1 MTVPAVIKSHL
12 AEILTAPP
20 PTRNTVPRS
29 LDAVVLVTDVSGKV
43 TFLNGVAERLT
54 GWSWAEAVGRDFEKV
69 FDIADD
75 PGATPDG
82 RLIDRVLRAGATTG
96 RDEAGIALPADTILR
111 RRDGSQS
118 FVGGRMT
125 PVRDELGERLGVV
138 LVFHQNPD
146 HRPQAG
152 AIEPAAGELRASGER
167 YDALAHAAAARGL
180 GESPR
185 RLDHLLQ

>member
-1 MTVPAVIKSHL
+1 MTVPAVIKSHR

-29 LDAVVLVTDVSGKV
+29 LDAAVLVTDVSGKV

-54 GWSWAEAVGRDFEKV
+54 GWSCAEAVGRDFEKV

-75 PGATPDG
+75 TGATPDG
-82 RLIDRVLRAGATTG
+82 GLIDRVLRAGATTG
-96 RDEAGIALPADTILR
+96 RDEAGIALPADTVLR

-146 HRPQAG
+146 HRP
-152 AIEPAAGELRASGER
+152 
-167 YDALAHAAAARGL
+167 
-180 GESPR
+180 
-185 RLDHLLQ
+185 

>member
-1 MTVPAVIKSHL
+1 
-12 AEILTAPP
+12 
-20 PTRNTVPRS
+20 
-29 LDAVVLVTDVSGKV
+29 
-43 TFLNGVAERLT
+43 
-54 GWSWAEAVGRDFEKV
+54 
-69 FDIADD
+69 
-75 PGATPDG
+75 
-82 RLIDRVLRAGATTG
+82 
-96 RDEAGIALPADTILR
+96 
-111 RRDGSQS
+111 
-118 FVGGRMT
+118 MT